1 MAQMINLGGLK
12 RFMTRLDRCSALL
25 NNFHAAMELIC
36 KEAQR
41 YAEEQYAQ
49 YGRTDVTVSYD
60 NNGTL
65 ATIYANGTQ
74 VAFYEFGTGRVG
86 DGTYSGILPSSGVPI
101 TDEWKYYYPNEA
113 TKRTSNGVE
122 GWFHA
127 GTFQRGIR
135 AEEEMWKT
143 SQFIT
148 LQAHFIIKAYFKF
161 GSGGI

>member
-1 MAQMINLGGLK
+1 MINLGGLK
-12 RFMTRLDRCSALL
+12 RFITRLDRCSALL

-36 KEAQR
+36 KEAHR

-49 YGRTDVTVSYD
+49 YGRTDVTVSYE
-60 NNGTL
+60 NNGYL
-65 ATIYANGTQ
+65 APISANGEQ

-86 DGTYSGILPSSGVPI
+86 EGTYSGNLLQANVPI
-101 TDEWKYYYPNEA
+101 TGNWHYYYPSRFKA
-113 TKRTSNGVE
+113 TTQNGTE
-122 GWFHA
+122 GWFHD

-148 LQAHFIIKAYFKF
+148 LQAHFIIEAYFKF
-161 GSGGI
+161 GSGGV